1 MRVIVEET
9 SDDNKNKRRTV
20 VECEADDCGIDEALD
35 MILRGLLAYG
45 YAPNDIGET
54 LRRFGSPVTDNTDT
68 EPASAEEPKKELG
81 EI

>member
-1 MRVIVEET
+1 MRVIVEES

-20 VECEADDCGIDEALD
+20 VECEADDCSIDEALD

-54 LRRFGSPVTDNTDT
+54 LRRFGSPATHSTDT
-68 EPASAEEPKKELG
+68 EPVSAEEPKEKLE